1 MIGLTDGKKNYN
13 KRLTRDTI
21 NAACSVPLQRGVPGK
36 KRVERDLDDLD
47 ESQSVIHLRYWL
59 MTYL

>member
-1 MIGLTDGKKNYN
+1 MDSKKNYN
-13 KRLTRDTI
+13 RRLTRDTI
-21 NAACSVPLQRGVPGK
+21 NAACNIPLQSSIPGK
-36 KRVERDLDDLD
+36 KRVERDEDDLD